1 MDYECNI
8 YLKYIMERKREK
20 IMYLICFLSK
30 LMNMFLVTVH
40 IRIQN
45 KETGVIEGEKK
56 RVLVLFLLQKLLI
69 HYL

>member
-1 MDYECNI
+1 
-8 YLKYIMERKREK
+8 MERKREK

-45 KETGVIEGEKK
+45 QETGVIEGEKK
-56 RVLVLFLLQKLLI
+56 KNTCFVFITEASYTLSLILFLS
-69 HYL
+69 